1 MTASREHPILLVGE
15 ALGQATLTLER
26 GEVDSPALS
35 AQLLL
40 AHVLDL
46 PRLEMLARRKLSLRH
61 DQWLL
66 FQELVARRSRGEPV
80 AMILGRK
87 EFYGRDFLVTRD
99 VLVPRPETEHLV
111 ETALARCPA
120 GAPLFFADLGCG
132 SGALA
137 VTLAC
142 ELPLARG
149 LALDISCPALAVARE
164 NARRHGVLQRM
175 QLVEADFCHAPLR
188 CDAFDLI
195 VANPPYVSAIEYL
208 ELSREVRDFEPRQA
222 LVPLQGGGAHG
233 LESLAGLLP
242 EARRALRPN
251 GRLLAE
257 IGAGQGR
264 EALRLA
270 DAHGPWR
277 HATVL
282 PDLAGR
288 DRVLCLARM

>member
-1 MTASREHPILLVGE
+1 MTASREHPLILTGE
-15 ALGQATLTLER
+15 ALCQATDALER
-26 GEVDSPALS
+26 GGVDSPALS

-46 PRLEMLARRKLSLRH
+46 PRLEVLLQRKRPLAP
-61 DQWLL
+61 DQWLQ

-80 AMILGRK
+80 AMILERK
-87 EFYGRDFLVTRD
+87 EFYGRDFRVTRD
-99 VLVPRPETEHLV
+99 VLVPRAETEHVV
-111 ETALARCPA
+111 EAALTRCPA
-120 GAPLFFADLGCG
+120 GVPLFFADLGSG

-149 LALDISCPALAVARE
+149 LALDISRPALAVARE
-164 NARRHGVLQRM
+164 NASRHGVRDRL
-175 QLVEADFCHAPLR
+175 LFVEADFCSAPLR
-188 CDAFDLI
+188 GGAFELI
-195 VANPPYVSAIEYL
+195 VANPPYVSAAEYC
-208 ELSREVRDFEPRQA
+208 ELSHEVRDFEPRQA

-242 EARRALRPN
+242 EALRALRPN
-251 GRLLAE
+251 GMLLAE

-277 HATVL
+277 RAAVL

-288 DRVLCLARM
+288 DRVLCLERM